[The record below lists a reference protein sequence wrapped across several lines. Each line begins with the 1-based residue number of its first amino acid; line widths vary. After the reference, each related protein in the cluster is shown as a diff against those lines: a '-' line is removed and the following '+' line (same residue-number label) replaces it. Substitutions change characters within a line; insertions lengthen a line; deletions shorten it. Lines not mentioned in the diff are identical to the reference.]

1 MRYILLGGNGYYG
14 RNFQYFLK
22 SEGNGTHEII
32 VIDKEITVQFRNIT
46 YIQCNLTHFNLNS
59 FHSILN
65 SSSSTVIIN
74 FAAISF
80 VDDSILNPDEC
91 INNNVKCLE
100 SAIQL
105 YHSISDDSSDTSGN
119 VKLIHISTDEVNVN
133 KPNSEKSPYV
143 KSKLMCEDILRNSEN
158 INYTILRPVN
168 LMGYCH
174 DMKCKE
180 LRQANECLLKKI
192 SDRPDVVYIHGSGCQ
207 RRMFMNMT
215 DACET
220 LYSISIDSD
229 EGNFGDMNEKTFNIV
244 DITDYPLLRTS
255 NLQIKDIII
264 YLSNSK
270 EYHFKYV
277 YVDDPRGK
285 YQDQSYLKGE
295 CEILK
300 ENDLE
305 SDLKKI
311 KDCI

>member
-22 SEGNGTHEII
+22 SEGNGIEENEII
-32 VIDKEITVQFRNIT
+32 VIDKEITVQFKGIK
-46 YIQCNLTHFNLNS
+46 YIQYNLTHYSDSL
-59 FHSILN
+59 LRN

-105 YHSISDDSSDTSGN
+105 YHSISDESY

-143 KSKLMCEDILRNSEN
+143 KSKLMCEDILRNSAN

-207 RRMFMNMT
+207 RRMFMNIT

-220 LYSISIDSD
+220 LYSISIDD
-229 EGNFGDMNEKTFNIV
+229 FGNTNEKTFNIV

-264 YLSNSK
+264 YLSK
-270 EYHFKYV
+270 YYHFKYV

-285 YQDQSYLKGE
+285 FQDQSYLKEE
-295 CEILK
+295 CEILTK
-300 ENDLE
+300 RND

>member
-14 RNFQYFLK
+14 RNFQCFLMA
-22 SEGNGTHEII
+22 EGNSTANEII
-32 VIDKEITVQFRNIT
+32 VIDKEITVQFKGIT
-46 YIQCNLTHFNLNS
+46 YVQYNLTHFTDSLYSSLNLKK
-59 FHSILN
+59 
-65 SSSSTVIIN
+65 SSQNTTIIN

-105 YHSISDDSSDTSGN
+105 YETMSDESY
-119 VKLIHISTDEVNVN
+119 VKLIHISTDEVNVI

-143 KSKLMCEDILRNSEN
+143 KSKLMCEDILRNSEG

-174 DMKCKE
+174 DLKCKE

-192 SDRPDVVYIHGSGCQ
+192 SDKPDVVYIHGSGCQ

-220 LYSISIDSD
+220 LYSISIDD
-229 EGNFGDMNEKTFNIV
+229 FGDSEKTFNIV

-264 YLSNSK
+264 YLSNSDK
-270 EYHFKYV
+270 YHFKYV

-295 CEILK
+295 SEILTK
-300 ENDLE
+300 ID

>member
-65 SSSSTVIIN
+65 SSSSTTIIN

-105 YHSISDDSSDTSGN
+105 YHSISNEGY

-207 RRMFMNMT
+207 RRMFMNIT

-220 LYSISIDSD
+220 LYSISID
-229 EGNFGDMNEKTFNIV
+229 NFGNSDKTFNIV

-255 NLQIKDIII
+255 NLQIKDIVI
-264 YLSNSK
+264 YLSK
-270 EYHFKYV
+270 YYHFKYI

-295 CEILK
+295 CEILMK
-300 ENDLE
+300 GNDLDSE
-305 SDLKKI
+305 LKKI

>member
-14 RNFQYFLK
+14 RNFQCFLM
-22 SEGNGTHEII
+22 SEGIGKNEII
-32 VIDKEITVQFRNIT
+32 VIDKEITIQFKGIK
-46 YIQCNLTHFNLNS
+46 YIQYNLTHFSDSLYSSLNLRNS
-59 FHSILN
+59 I
-65 SSSSTVIIN
+65 SSTVIIN

-105 YHSISDDSSDTSGN
+105 YHSISDESY
-119 VKLIHISTDEVNVN
+119 VKLIHISTDEVNVD

-174 DMKCKE
+174 DLKCKE
-180 LRQANECLLKKI
+180 LRQANDCLLKKI
-192 SDRPDVVYIHGSGCQ
+192 SDRPDIVYIHGSGCQ

-220 LYSISIDSD
+220 LHSISIDD
-229 EGNFGDMNEKTFNIV
+229 FGNKAELEGTVVPDKTFNIV

-264 YLSNSK
+264 YLSK
-270 EYHFKYV
+270 YYHFKYV

-300 ENDLE
+300 GNDLA

-311 KDCI
+311 KGCI

>member
-22 SEGNGTHEII
+22 AQGNSEII
-32 VIDKEITVQFRNIT
+32 VIDKEITVQFKDII
-46 YIQCNLTHFNLNS
+46 YIQCNLTKEFNSTFKNTTQ
-59 FHSILN
+59 N
-65 SSSSTVIIN
+65 TVIVN

-105 YHSISDDSSDTSGN
+105 YEKISN
-119 VKLIHISTDEVNVN
+119 EAYVKLIHVSTDEVNVN

-143 KSKLMCEDILRNSEN
+143 KSKIMCEDILRNSGN

-168 LMGYCH
+168 LMGYCYNI
-174 DMKCKE
+174 KCKE

-207 RRMFMNMT
+207 RRMFMSMT

-220 LYSISIDSD
+220 LYSISIDK
-229 EGNFGDMNEKTFNIV
+229 FKKTFPPEIV

-255 NLQIKDIII
+255 NLQIKDIVV
-264 YLSNSK
+264 YLSK
-270 EYHFKYV
+270 KYHFKYV

-295 CEILK
+295 CEIYNL
-300 ENDLE
+300 D